1 MPLYDDFP
9 YTNFHALNLDWIVK
23 KLSELEQG
31 ESSDE
36 QSSTTT
42 LANNLAGN
50 YPYTN
55 FHALNLDWIVRS
67 MLELEHEWDS
77 ISDNITASAHFSL
90 NPTAEVT
97 GSLQE
102 GLNFDFGLP
111 VGPEGPAGPQ
121 GPQGIAGP
129 TGPEGPIGPAGPQG
143 IQGETGAGLE
153 ILDRYATLADLQA
166 AHPTGNPGDAYM
178 VGDHLYIWSVSTSAW
193 IDAGTLSSPSPSVT
207 VPLMDGTA
215 AIGSLTTYAKGDHR
229 HPTDTSRASQEE
241 LDALI
246 KTSQSLIDQ
255 SFTYRESPA
264 IQDGLAR
271 IDKIK
276 GNTLVWNQLVQN
288 GNFADTSLWRTYAS
302 TGFSVSN
309 NVSSFTVTGATG
321 AIYQTNTPTYVS
333 GHKYLVIADFY
344 VSQQTNISVEV
355 SGTRGQAVSVNANT
369 WYRYSDIVTP
379 SAQGNFSLT
388 CGQASVQVKNVMC
401 FDITQMGLDITD
413 PSEFTSLFP
422 LSYYAYNQGTLLS
435 FNGSVIKTVSKNQ
448 FDTQVVTTSYAE
460 LTLTK
465 TQGTIRAVYSG
476 GSRYVGFNFYG
487 SPVFTDT
494 FLKGRYRLSF
504 DVSGLDTQW
513 AVGLRQGAS
522 FLGGGQVVAFSND
535 GHYSFTIDTEANP
548 NCYLSFVRTGNK
560 TTAYDVTFSN
570 IQLELGTTETSY
582 EPYTSSTLSLPIS
595 TYFPTGM
602 KSAGSVYDELT
613 PSKAITRIGSREYQT
628 GDESDTNVITD
639 GTTTYYPLTTPT
651 ETDID
656 IDLDFMAYED
666 GTEQLLPVNGSVPS
680 TSPIIADMAYL
691 SIDDMLADILDQ
703 IGNIPGTIEQ
713 ELQGLDDRVSDVEAD
728 LLDAESNITNN
739 TGRITTL
746 ETGLANT
753 NGQLQSLNTRVVNLE
768 SDYIKVMT
776 YEQHYDTIA
785 GDSQA
790 GLTANFDPIEG
801 YKALSIAGILVRTN
815 VVEGSSG
822 SINSNILT
830 YQESIR
836 YAANQPR
843 PILQFYVKNTGVNA
857 VNNVHITLYILCVKD
872 I

>member
-1 MPLYDDFP
+1 MALYDDFP
-9 YTNFHALNLDWIVK
+9 YTNFHSLNLDWIIK
-23 KLSELEQG
+23 KLSELESG

-97 GSLQE
+97 GSLQD

-121 GPQGIAGP
+121 GPQGTAGP
-129 TGPEGPIGPAGPQG
+129 AGPQGPIGPEGPQG

-193 IDAGTLSSPSPSVT
+193 IDAGTLSSPYPSVT
-207 VPLMDGTA
+207 VPLMDGEA
-215 AIGSLTTYAKGDHR
+215 AIGSLTTYAKADHR

-241 LDALI
+241 LDELI
-246 KTSQSLIDQ
+246 KTSQALIDQ

-264 IQDGLAR
+264 IQDGLTR

-288 GNFADTSLWRTYAS
+288 GNFADTSLWRTYSS

-309 NVSSFTVTGATG
+309 NVGSFTVTGSTG

-344 VSQQTNISVEV
+344 VSQQSNINVEV
-355 SGTRGQAVSVNANT
+355 SGTRGRAVSVNANT
-369 WYRYSDIVTP
+369 WYRYSDIVAP

-388 CGQASVQVKNVMC
+388 CGQASVQVRNVMC
-401 FDITQMGLDITD
+401 FDLTQMGLDITD
-413 PSEFTSLFP
+413 PSEFVSYFP
-422 LSYYAYNQGTLLS
+422 LYYYPYTQGELIS
-435 FNGSVIKTVSKNQ
+435 FNGNGIKTVGFNQWDEEWELGAISTATGANTSSSSKIRSKKYIPVLSDKTYYCKAPSNLYVFFYDNAFNFLGYAASTKKDTTFEIEYNASYIRFRLDNGGADYENNVCINISSSKNGE
-448 FDTQVVTTSYAE
+448 Y
-460 LTLTK
+460 K
-465 TQGTIRAVYSG
+465 
-476 GSRYVGFNFYG
+476 
-487 SPVFTDT
+487 
-494 FLKGRYRLSF
+494 
-504 DVSGLDTQW
+504 
-513 AVGLRQGAS
+513 
-522 FLGGGQVVAFSND
+522 
-535 GHYSFTIDTEANP
+535 
-548 NCYLSFVRTGNK
+548 
-560 TTAYDVTFSN
+560 
-570 IQLELGTTETSY
+570 
-582 EPYTSSTLSLPIS
+582 PYTSSTLSLPIS
-595 TYFPTGM
+595 TYFPNGM

-613 PSKAITRIGSREYQT
+613 ETKAITRVGSRAYQS
-628 GDESDTNVITD
+628 GDESDTSVITD
-639 GTTTYYPLTTPT
+639 GTTTYYALATPT
-651 ETDID
+651 ETAV
-656 IDLDFMAYED
+656 DLDLTFNAYED
-666 GTEQLLPVNGSVPS
+666 GTEQLLPINGSAPV
-680 TSPIIADMAYL
+680 TSPIRADITYL
-691 SIDDMLADILDQ
+691 SVDAMLEDILDQ
-703 IGNIPGTIEQ
+703 LGNIPGTIEQ

-728 LLDAESNITNN
+728 ITTIEGNVSSN

-746 ETGLANT
+746 ESGLANT
-753 NGQLQSLNTRVVNLE
+753 NGQMQSLNTRVVNLE

-822 SINSNILT
+822 SVNSNILT
-830 YQESIR
+830 YQESI
-836 YAANQPR
+836 NKQGDNTQP
-843 PILQFYVKNTGVNA
+843 
-857 VNNVHITLYILCVKD
+857 
-872 I
+872 